1 MLTFEERQRM
11 TNLGWRGDDRREA
24 ERGKAERREIRRHRK
39 ERITEDVT
47 SMLEEELGETS
58 WSWGNDEGSEEDE
71 FFDPS
76 DLDDEDSDGYDED
89 TLPVGLQFHAPFF

>member
-1 MLTFEERQRM
+1 
-11 TNLGWRGDDRREA
+11 
-24 ERGKAERREIRRHRK
+24 
-39 ERITEDVT
+39 
-47 SMLEEELGETS
+47 MLEEELGETS

-89 TLPVGLQFHAPFF
+89 TLPVGLQFYAPFF